1 MAQTPLRFV
10 GVSAARAFFFTSRT
24 LVHLL
29 AHQARKQAV
38 SPFGH
43 SHEKQ
48 HGEFTKRNID
58 ISIVATCA
66 RDVWQGDNRVLTE
79 SLCWQGVYMKSPR
92 PPQGTL
98 PAPPFSIFLAI
109 FRRTEAPVEKN
120 VADTLQSTGSPHFR
134 RKRTAQHCGSH
145 TRSASCT
152 LLENGPSQGLRK
164 VSAGSNFWQGVYRG
178 SKVAGGVG
186 TAEHLSRQV

>member
-10 GVSAARAFFFTSRT
+10 GVSAARAFFFTSRI

-38 SPFGH
+38 SLGH

-48 HGEFTKRNID
+48 HGEFTKRNTD

-98 PAPPFSIFLAI
+98 PAPSPFFWPFFAGPKRPLKKMW
-109 FRRTEAPVEKN
+109 RTRCKARVHHTSGEKEQRN
-120 VADTLQSTGSPHFR
+120 
-134 RKRTAQHCGSH
+134 
-145 TRSASCT
+145 
-152 LLENGPSQGLRK
+152 
-164 VSAGSNFWQGVYRG
+164 
-178 SKVAGGVG
+178 
-186 TAEHLSRQV
+186 TAEVIQGQQVAPC